1 MSHSKRIEWIDI
13 AKGIGIILV
22 VLGHCLRDDMRIN
35 SSFIDFLYQLIY
47 SFHMG
52 LFFSISGYL
61 YGSKRKQNS
70 KNYLRMQLKKLII
83 PWLVYS
89 AIIYIIVMFVNFIP
103 QISNM
108 LKGSSL
114 ELIELK
120 DYFIDMFAAN
130 NPYSFHLWY
139 IYVLFIVELL
149 YFCYNFL
156 FKNKYKNIILILIC
170 GLLSYKITNS
180 FSNLLLFNMIYY
192 IIGVI
197 YSKIKRNIKP
207 YVIIFGVIYNSVF
220 IIFYDYIQQFDI
232 LFIILKYI
240 KILLSTPIIFLSI
253 LEISKI
259 IKENKML
266 EYLGKNSYN
275 VYLIHQPFCCGFLGL
290 ILTSVLDMNYISY
303 IMIILICMV
312 ASFILPLILVYIVN
326 KLKFKNVIVKLLNI
340 KYYEYN
346 EENT

>member
-120 DYFIDMFAAN
+120 DYFIDMFA
-130 NPYSFHLWY
+130 L
-139 IYVLFIVELL
+139 IKLL
-149 YFCYNFL
+149 IAF
-156 FKNKYKNIILILIC
+156 LIC
-170 GLLSYKITNS
+170 C
-180 FSNLLLFNMIYY
+180 
-192 IIGVI
+192 
-197 YSKIKRNIKP
+197 
-207 YVIIFGVIYNSVF
+207 
-220 IIFYDYIQQFDI
+220 
-232 LFIILKYI
+232 
-240 KILLSTPIIFLSI
+240 FLI
-253 LEISKI
+253 
-259 IKENKML
+259 
-266 EYLGKNSYN
+266 
-275 VYLIHQPFCCGFLGL
+275 
-290 ILTSVLDMNYISY
+290 
-303 IMIILICMV
+303 
-312 ASFILPLILVYIVN
+312 
-326 KLKFKNVIVKLLNI
+326 
-340 KYYEYN
+340 
-346 EENT
+346 